1 MTCLSVMKVCTSN
14 TAYIFKMNSLRL
26 RVLDYNC
33 IENLIS
39 LQPLGQT
46 VFEGIIALFDL
57 EYFFKIG
64 GRHVFFCRKQSL
76 IFILG

>member
-1 MTCLSVMKVCTSN
+1 MTCLSGMKVCTSN

-26 RVLDYNC
+26 CVLDYNC

-39 LQPLGQT
+39 LQHYDQT
-46 VFEGIIALFDL
+46 VFEGVIALFYL

-64 GRHVFFCRKQSL
+64 GGKFFSVENNL
-76 IFILG
+76 